1 MSKTGSKFR
10 LIVGVNLPH
19 PAKCFSCGRTSKHE
33 NDVFVD
39 FKRSIDFYGAILYCI
54 DCSQEMART
63 IEYGPLAEKALVEA
77 ELVEAQAFANLM
89 HDKME
94 EVLTSVASLLGDAA
108 ADNLRTTVFGSS
120 DNVDSDDSESE
131 QSDSVAA
138 ELEQRIN
145 DADSGS

>member
-1 MSKTGSKFR
+1 MSKTGSKFK
-10 LIVGVNLPH
+10 LIVGMNLPH

-39 FKRSIDFYGAILYCI
+39 FRRTIDFYGAILFCI

-63 IEYGPLAEKALVEA
+63 IEYDPLAEKALVEA
-77 ELVEAQAFANLM
+77 ELVEAQAFAVSM
-89 HDKME
+89 HEKME
-94 EVLTSVASLLGDAA
+94 EVLTSVENLLGSAVA
-108 ADNLRTTVFGSS
+108 SNLRASVFGDSA
-120 DNVDSDDSESE
+120 DVDSDDSESNGA
-131 QSDSVAA
+131 DSVAA